1 MKEKTSGDSLW
12 DCSHQKYQNMIWVC
26 QKMVKLPSSRGEV
39 DGGNDFLNHVILVFS
54 VSLNF
59 QTNPVKSRSKG
70 YWRHAEYV
78 VYGSIAWFSMVNM
91 MHFIWPCNLIDVLYN
106 YRIL

>member
-1 MKEKTSGDSLW
+1 MISWDGIKPTINEGKTSGDSLW

-26 QKMVKLPSSRGEV
+26 QKMVKLPSSCGEV

-59 QTNPVKSRSKG
+59 QTPS
-70 YWRHAEYV
+70 
-78 VYGSIAWFSMVNM
+78 
-91 MHFIWPCNLIDVLYN
+91 
-106 YRIL
+106 